1 MRQIKRHVMT
11 LAAIRKMLEAGALSK
26 DVSRASNYS
35 VSELAIMCQIWS
47 IPRRR
52 GRRKLAVESDGK

>member
-1 MRQIKRHVMT
+1 MT